1 MYGIERYYEDKYPY
15 GKDETTGGCQEQ
27 NQYLSCGSNGKWEGG
42 LADSTSLRPRE
53 IVLASSKCSTFMNS
67 TTIVNRNYEKVLPV
81 YTNGKFILNRLPTRF
96 IVFDIR
102 FNFGLDDF
110 NKTKTLIAMVA
121 LIQRELIYT
130 LLTAEYNI

>member
-1 MYGIERYYEDKYPY
+1 
-15 GKDETTGGCQEQ
+15 
-27 NQYLSCGSNGKWEGG
+27 
-42 LADSTSLRPRE
+42 
-53 IVLASSKCSTFMNS
+53 MNS

-96 IVFDIR
+96 IVFDIS